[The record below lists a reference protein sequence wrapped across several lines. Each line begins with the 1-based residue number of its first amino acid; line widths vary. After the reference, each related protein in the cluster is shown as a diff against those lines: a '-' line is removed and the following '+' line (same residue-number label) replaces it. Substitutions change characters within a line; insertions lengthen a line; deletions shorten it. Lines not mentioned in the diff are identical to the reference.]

1 MSEILKLG
9 IVNKNN
15 LPINEVNEI
24 QVIANQGIV
33 GDRHLVNSMIH
44 IIKYLL

>member
-33 GDRHLVNSMIH
+33 GDRHFSEFNLSLIH
-44 IIKYLL
+44 I